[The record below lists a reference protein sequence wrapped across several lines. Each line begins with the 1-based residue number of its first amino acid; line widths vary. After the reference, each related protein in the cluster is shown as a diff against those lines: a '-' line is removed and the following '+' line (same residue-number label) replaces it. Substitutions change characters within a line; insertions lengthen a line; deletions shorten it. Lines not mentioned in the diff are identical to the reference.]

1 MNSQHFLVHAV
12 VAYFFIDVPFSFFS
26 VIPDCVTFFQLKLKR
41 LGNVLG
47 QSLIL
52 YLTVIFYMLAF
63 VCTM

>member
-1 MNSQHFLVHAV
+1 
-12 VAYFFIDVPFSFFS
+12 VPFSFFS
-26 VIPDCVTFFQLKLKR
+26 AIPDCVTFFQLKLKR

-52 YLTVIFYMLAF
+52 YLIVIFYMLAS